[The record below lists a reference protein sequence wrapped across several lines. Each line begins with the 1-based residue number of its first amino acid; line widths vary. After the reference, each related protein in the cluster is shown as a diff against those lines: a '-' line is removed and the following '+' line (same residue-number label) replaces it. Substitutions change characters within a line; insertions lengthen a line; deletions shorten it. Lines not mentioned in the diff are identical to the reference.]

1 MLYKR
6 RTGTP
11 CDCGNDDIS
20 EMNDGK
26 RLCSQCR
33 AEEDMGVGGWCRAYA
48 VREQAIEEG
57 EQYAADELETDEW
70 LDDFIPA
77 QYSAETEPLRPP
89 DTLWRGPSRRIKREG
104 ANDLS

>member
-33 AEEDMGVGGWCRAYA
+33 AEEEMGVGGWCRAYA
-48 VREQAIEEG
+48 VRAQAIEAG
-57 EQYAADELETDEW
+57 EQYVEDQVEAEEW
-70 LDDFIPA
+70 LDDFTPG
-77 QYSAETEPLRPP
+77 QGSFERDPM
-89 DTLWRGPSRRIKREG
+89 RGDDVWLYPRNKREVQD
-104 ANDLS
+104 AS